1 MKTSYHGIEQIK
13 TFEGFRS
20 MPYEDGVGKLTV
32 GYGHML
38 VHGDGCVAGSPIT
51 MGQASSLLVKDLQT
65 AEQCV
70 NSTGAKLTQNQF
82 DALVSFVYNL
92 GCAAFKRSTLCTFL
106 QRGQLDAAAGE
117 FPKWDMAGGRS
128 NEGILKRRLAEQAC
142 FQHETYRG

>member
-65 AEQCV
+65 AEWINEQ
-70 NSTGAKLTQNQF
+70 
-82 DALVSFVYNL
+82 
-92 GCAAFKRSTLCTFL
+92 
-106 QRGQLDAAAGE
+106 
-117 FPKWDMAGGRS
+117 
-128 NEGILKRRLAEQAC
+128 EGIK
-142 FQHETYRG
+142 